1 MILSRD
7 QKVLVA
13 AAIVSVAFGFA
24 VGSLL
29 AIVIGVSL
37 AGIVYIT
44 RNP

>member
-1 MILSRD
+1 MTMSRD

-13 AAIVSVAFGFA
+13 AAVVSVAFGLTI
-24 VGSLL
+24 GSLL
-29 AIVIGVSL
+29 AIAIGASL